1 MESVAR
7 ERELMAMPGV
17 ITRHKLLSAL
27 TIVIVLPIV
36 AITVWTESALHF
48 TYASGTR
55 AGYLQKISRKGWLCK
70 TWEGEMQLTAIP
82 GSTPEKFVYDA
93 VRFDRQRPQQTQRPT
108 NRGPIRSAQGHPHV
122 VLRRHRVL
130 RDRGSRGHRVTR
142 RGSSASDGA
151 SGIGRTRSGFP
162 HRRARAGSSR

>member
-1 MESVAR
+1 
-7 ERELMAMPGV
+7 MAMPGV

-82 GSTPEKFVYDA
+82 GSTPEKFVFTTRSDSIADVLNKLNGQRIAVQYD
-93 VRFDRQRPQQTQRPT
+93 QHKGIPT
-108 NRGPIRSAQGHPHV
+108 SCFGDTEYFVTGAHV
-122 VLRRHRVL
+122 V
-130 RDRGSRGHRVTR
+130 TE
-142 RGSSASDGA
+142 
-151 SGIGRTRSGFP
+151 
-162 HRRARAGSSR
+162 